1 MKRVRIKI
9 ERKRKKIKTC
19 QRKMWKENKLRKG
32 KM

>member
-1 MKRVRIKI
+1 MKRVRFKN

-19 QRKMWKENKLRKG
+19 QRKMWKENKLRKV